1 MEEKK
6 IPTHVGIIMDGN
18 GRWATS
24 QGLTR
29 SEGHKAG
36 YETIKNILK
45 VIFKK
50 NVKVLSVFAF
60 STDNFKRE
68 EKEVTYLMD
77 LFIKGFKELQKTY
90 NEDDIKIVFSG
101 LREPLRKDVL
111 ESMDK
116 LMEETKN
123 NTGGIFNVCLNYGG
137 QVEIVNTTK
146 KLIEKVQNGE
156 LTIDDINEETFRQNL
171 FQDLPPLDLIIRTS
185 GEFRLSGFMLYNS
198 AYAEYY
204 FTDTY
209 FPDFNVEELDKAL
222 DSYNKRDRRYG
233 GTKK

>member
-24 QGLTR
+24 QGLSR

-90 NEDDIKIVFSG
+90 NEDNIKIVFSG

-146 KLIEKVQNGE
+146 KLIEKVQKGE

>member
-24 QGLTR
+24 QGLSR

>member
-24 QGLTR
+24 QGLSR

-90 NEDDIKIVFSG
+90 NEDNIKIVFSG
-101 LREPLRKDVL
+101 LSEPLRKDVL

-146 KLIEKVQNGE
+146 KLIEKVQKGE

>member
-24 QGLTR
+24 QGLSR

-90 NEDDIKIVFSG
+90 NEDDIKILFSG

>member
-24 QGLTR
+24 QGLSR

-90 NEDDIKIVFSG
+90 NEDNIKIVFSG
-101 LREPLRKDVL
+101 LSEPLRKDVL

-146 KLIEKVQNGE
+146 KLIEKVQKGE

-222 DSYNKRDRRYG
+222 NSYNKRDRRYG

>member
-24 QGLTR
+24 QGLSR

-185 GEFRLSGFMLYNS
+185 GELRLSGFMLYNS